1 MLNLEN
7 MHINQCPPPP
17 PPLKKIMKCISD
29 NESTLLRWKNVLLNN
44 ESHYMGYDDDDWN
57 AD

>member
-7 MHINQCPPPP
+7 MHINQIK
-17 PPLKKIMKCISD
+17 KKIMKCIYD